1 MLRSAGALAEVTGC
15 RRKCAG
21 VARKVDCCV
30 IHTTFCPS
38 WVVSDRIASTVRR
51 SRLLAPLR
59 GSTTRR
65 FFFVTFALSSVLAAP
80 LRMTRNAVLCVRY
93 TVFIRLR

>member
-1 MLRSAGALAEVTGC
+1 MPEKVRRGGTEGRLLRDSY
-15 RRKCAG
+15 
-21 VARKVDCCV
+21 
-30 IHTTFCPS
+30 HFCPS